1 MGKRL
6 TGFDYS
12 RPLFYMVTIKCHPGR
27 QALSEIE
34 APGKCQL
41 NAVTRAMVN
50 CIRHFHED
58 CKAIAP
64 IECFSIMPDHIHLL
78 IRIVDRSKTLRGAG
92 GCGGKGAT
100 SFAPM
105 RLEAIVSLLMQALE
119 GRYSEVTSLREEVF
133 EASWHDWIVMAE
145 GQLASFTRY
154 IRENPRRAWLRSQNR
169 RFFTVVRRVAF
180 AGREWFAYG
189 NTALLELPV
198 IEPFRCS
205 RKWEK
210 GGADWRGAVAKAS
223 RIGPGGAGAGTFM
236 SPCEKE
242 CGNAI
247 YEAGGSLIV
256 LSPEGFSARSHPP
269 RSKEA
274 LCAKGR
280 MLFLS
285 LWEPTAAKPDNAMLY
300 KRCHE
305 MGDILLGAKR
315 LGKSKT
321 PKAEGAEL
329 GGPGGGSGDGSGGS
343 SSADGSVASA
353 VAPAAM
359 ALAAAA
365 PAAAAPA
372 AGASSKSF
380 ALTHPLTR
388 KEPRL

>member
-12 RPLFYMVTIKCHPGR
+12 RPLFYMVTIKCRAGR
-27 QALSEIE
+27 QALSEIV

-41 NAVTRAMVN
+41 NAITRAMVN
-50 CIRHFHED
+50 CIRHFHEG

-78 IRIVDRSKTLRGAG
+78 IRIVDRGKTLSGRDDG
-92 GCGGKGAT
+92 GQWAAST
-100 SFAPM
+100 SFAFM

-119 GRYSEVTSLREEVF
+119 GRYSEVTGLREEVF

-145 GQLASFTRY
+145 GQLAAFTRY
-154 IRENPRRAWLRSQNR
+154 IRENPHRAWLRSQNR
-169 RFFTVVRRVAF
+169 RYFTVVRRVAF

-189 NTALLELPV
+189 NTALLDLPV

-205 RKWEK
+205 RTWEK
-210 GGADWRGAVAKAS
+210 DGADWRGAVARAS

-285 LWEPTAAKPDNAMLY
+285 LWEPTAAKPDNATLY

-315 LGKSKT
+315 LGKRKT
-321 PKAEGAEL
+321 PKAEGAKL
-329 GGPGGGSGDGSGGS
+329 GSPGGESGGGSGGFSSVDGSAA
-343 SSADGSVASA
+343 SAASVDGSAASA
-353 VAPAAM
+353 AA
-359 ALAAAA
+359 L
-365 PAAAAPA
+365 A
-372 AGASSKSF
+372 AGASAKSF
-380 ALTHPLTR
+380 ALNTP
-388 KEPRL
+388 

>member
-12 RPLFYMVTIKCHPGR
+12 RPLFYMVTIKCRAGR
-27 QALSEIE
+27 QALSEIV

-41 NAVTRAMVN
+41 NAITRAMVN
-50 CIRHFHED
+50 CIRHFHEG
-58 CKAIAP
+58 CKSIAP
-64 IECFSIMPDHIHLL
+64 IECFSIMPNHIHLL
-78 IRIVDRSKTLRGAG
+78 IRIVDRSKPLRGAG
-92 GCGGKGAT
+92 DCGGQGAT

-119 GRYSEVTSLREEVF
+119 GRYSEVTGLREEVL

-145 GQLASFTRY
+145 GQLAAFTRY

-169 RFFTVVRRVAF
+169 RYFTVVRRVAF

-210 GGADWRGAVAKAS
+210 GGADWRGAVARAS

-285 LWEPTAAKPDNAMLY
+285 LWEPAAAKPDNATLY

-329 GGPGGGSGDGSGGS
+329 GSPGGGSGGGSGSFSSMDGSAAS
-343 SSADGSVASA
+343 AASADGLAASA
-353 VAPAAM
+353 AASVVAASAKSL
-359 ALAAAA
+359 ALKT
-365 PAAAAPA
+365 P
-372 AGASSKSF
+372 
-380 ALTHPLTR
+380 
-388 KEPRL
+388 

>member
-27 QALSEIE
+27 QALSEIV

-41 NAVTRAMVN
+41 NAITRAMVN
-50 CIRHFHED
+50 CIRHFHEG

-78 IRIVDRSKTLRGAG
+78 IRIVDRSKTL
-92 GCGGKGAT
+92 
-100 SFAPM
+100 M

-119 GRYSEVTSLREEVF
+119 GCYSEVTGHREEVF

-145 GQLASFTRY
+145 GQLAAFTRY

-169 RFFTVVRRVAF
+169 RYFTVVRRVAF

-210 GGADWRGAVAKAS
+210 GGADWRGAVARAS

-247 YEAGGSLIV
+247 YEAGGALIV

-285 LWEPTAAKPDNAMLY
+285 LWEPAAAKPDNATLY

-315 LGKSKT
+315 LGKRKT
-321 PKAEGAEL
+321 PKAEGAKL
-329 GGPGGGSGDGSGGS
+329 GSPGGESGGGSGGFSSVDGSAA
-343 SSADGSVASA
+343 SAASVDGSAASA
-353 VAPAAM
+353 AA
-359 ALAAAA
+359 L
-365 PAAAAPA
+365 A
-372 AGASSKSF
+372 AGASAKSF
-380 ALTHPLTR
+380 ALNTP
-388 KEPRL
+388 